1 MIYDLYD
8 LLVNLNNTTII
19 SLIVQDGQ
27 IVISNFWS
35 SLYNLKNL
43 MNSENLVHS
52 IYIKGTKVCQN
63 LWYIEWRVNW
73 KTIGKIQSM

>member
-8 LLVNLNNTTII
+8 LLVNLNNTTTI

-52 IYIKGTKVCQN
+52 IYNTLKAQKFV
-63 LWYIEWRVNW
+63 
-73 KTIGKIQSM
+73 KISDT